1 MAGANSGRRRWVR
14 LAATLSAL
22 ILLGALFV
30 SLDELIPLT
39 FRSSA
44 TVRVG
49 LSQAERS
56 DLISTFCITAA
67 AGTDSTAGHG
77 TIAGLVAKA
86 SLDYANRHRPQVDP
100 HLARSMMHAA
110 LAAEPQELTIVKMC
124 QAAGHPIAAPNPE
137 TQQAVSAATAAAA
150 PVAH

>member
-1 MAGANSGRRRWVR
+1 LAGANRARRRWVR

-44 TVRVG
+44 TLRVG

-56 DLISTFCITAA
+56 DLIATFCITAA
-67 AGTDSTAGHG
+67 GAANSGASRAML
-77 TIAGLVAKA
+77 AGLVVAA
-86 SLDYANRHRPQVDP
+86 SLDYANRHRPEVDP
-100 HLARSMMHAA
+100 RLARSMMHAA
-110 LAAEPQELTIVKMC
+110 LAAAPQQLTIAKMC

-137 TQQAVSAATAAAA
+137 IRQSVAAATAAAA